1 MDRRRKKKEKE
12 EKKKLLEKVLRAVG
26 LVLVKSSKEHTER
39 SWSPAGELLC
49 VRTLR
54 CIRAED
60 GGKKKKRDASSVHF
74 IDKDSGDLSWR
85 YFGGAWYFEDEAEI
99 VEKLGEAREF
109 MWLDDGKLAD
119 ISVEAFGTD
128 ALRWK
133 NPLFGCKCLEE
144 MAVRADLL

>member
-1 MDRRRKKKEKE
+1 MDRRQKDEKT
-12 EKKKLLEKVLRAVG
+12 KLLEKVLRAVG
-26 LVLVKSSKEHTER
+26 LVLTKSSEEHAER
-39 SWSPAGELLC
+39 SWSPAGELLS
-49 VRTLR
+49 VKMLR

-60 GGKKKKRDASSVHF
+60 KDEKDASSVHF

-109 MWLDDGKLAD
+109 MWLDENKLALAY
-119 ISVEAFGTD
+119 ISVETFETE

-144 MAVRADLL
+144 MAVRADLLELR

>member
-1 MDRRRKKKEKE
+1 MDRKQKE
-12 EKKKLLEKVLRAVG
+12 ETKLLEKVLRVAG
-26 LVLVKSSKEHTER
+26 LALTESSKEHAEKC
-39 SWSPAGELLC
+39 WDPAGDLLS
-49 VRTLR
+49 VKTLR

-60 GGKKKKRDASSVHF
+60 REEKDASSVHF
-74 IDKDSGDLSWR
+74 IDKDSGSLSWR

-109 MWLDDGKLAD
+109 MWLDEHKLAPAY
-119 ISVEAFGTD
+119 ISIETFVTE

-144 MAVRADLL
+144 MAVRADLLELR

>member
-1 MDRRRKKKEKE
+1 MVDRRRRET
-12 EKKKLLEKVLRAVG
+12 KLLEKVLRVAG
-26 LVLVKSSKEHTER
+26 LALTESSKEHAER
-39 SWSPAGELLC
+39 CWDSAGDL
-49 VRTLR
+49 VSVKTLR

-60 GGKKKKRDASSVHF
+60 REEKDASSVHF
-74 IDKDSGDLSWR
+74 IDKDSGSLSWR

-109 MWLDDGKLAD
+109 MWLDEHKLAPAY
-119 ISVEAFGTD
+119 ISTIETFETE

-144 MAVRADLL
+144 MVVRADLLELR